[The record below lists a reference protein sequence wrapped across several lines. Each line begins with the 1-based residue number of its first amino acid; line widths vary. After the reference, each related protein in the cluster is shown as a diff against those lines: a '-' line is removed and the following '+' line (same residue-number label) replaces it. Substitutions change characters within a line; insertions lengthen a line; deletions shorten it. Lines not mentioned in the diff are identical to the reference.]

1 MTAWRVIEL
10 AKPAG
15 YADHKPPYDFKHGW
29 VPISGSAKK
38 AVTKERKLPPALR
51 EKPGWMGQD
60 EYDAKVANYFDKFP
74 EGWKEPEPVV
84 VPDPPKKPRA
94 KKPAVKRVPKRTGPV
109 NAKESDLQL
118 KAREAAT
125 KDEQSAASNAL
136 IGEWESATAEKDLT
150 PDEAWAK
157 EEWFGGEDDYGNETY
172 VALNDF
178 KRNGP
183 NGQHAKG
190 WDLEHLEEIDQ
201 HLTSALPKSKTT
213 RDLVVYRGLRDGRP
227 PLSVGDKI
235 QDPGWQS
242 LTYDYNVSRNFA
254 RLNEGDSSKS
264 KILIISVPKGS
275 NLLNI
280 KDPIE
285 QELLA
290 GPNTPMTVTKIDGQ
304 HVYVEMS

>member
-10 AKPAG
+10 AKKPAG

-29 VPISGSAKK
+29 VPVSGAAQS
-38 AVTKERKLPPALR
+38 AVTKERELPPLLKQ
-51 EKPGWMGQD
+51 KPAWQSQ
-60 EYDAKVANYFDKFP
+60 EAYDAQVANYFDKFP
-74 EGWKEPEPVV
+74 EGWKPDPASDPEPP
-84 VPDPPKKPRA
+84 VPKPKA
-94 KKPAVKRVPKRTGPV
+94 KKPAARRTPKRKGPV
-109 NAKESDLQL
+109 DAKESAMQL
-118 KAREAAT
+118 RARTGSTSAQR
-125 KDEQSAASNAL
+125 KDASL
-136 IGEWESATAEKDLT
+136 ELVPEWESATVEKDLS

-172 VALNDF
+172 VALNDY
-178 KRNGP
+178 KRNGI
-183 NGQHAKG
+183 NGQFAQG
-190 WDLEHLEEIDQ
+190 WDQDHLDEIDQ

-213 RDLVVYRGLRDGRP
+213 RDMVLYRGLRDGRP
-227 PLSVGDKI
+227 PLSVGDTI

-242 LTYDYNVSRNFA
+242 LTYSYDVSRGFA
-254 RLNEGDSSKS
+254 RLDGNASKA

-285 QELLA
+285 LELLA
-290 GPNTPMTVTKIDGQ
+290 GPNTPMKVTKIDGE